1 MKSQWSNFS
10 DSNRYFPSKIVVC
23 FLDSQYSRIFRS
35 EHHETTTLVTAEA
48 PHFRGLT
55 CEIVPSRRLEQVSIG
70 DGWWLC
76 FIKMADREMFLQLA
90 SRYLRL
96 LQDLNVIWF
105 TQDCEMNIIYTMY
118 VDQPSHTYM
127 YIVDIIFNIV
137 YIPLLATLTGS
148 LWLRSYGTYNNYI
161 FVTPRIMVPQRP
173 HWSSVIGEERMP
185 LANEEA
191 RVKCH
196 EKTMSEEEPLITQ
209 CEWRMVRPISL
220 RAITS
225 AAGKSSIICG

>member
-127 YIVDIIFNIV
+127 YIVDIIFNII
-137 YIPLLATLTGS
+137 YIPWLATLTGS
-148 LWLRSYGTYNNYI
+148 LWLRSYGTYNNYF
-161 FVTPRIMVPQRP
+161 FVTPWIIGHRWGKNATRQWRGPREKPWKDDVWRR
-173 HWSSVIGEERMP
+173 SSNNPMC
-185 LANEEA
+185 
-191 RVKCH
+191 VKNGA
-196 EKTMSEEEPLITQ
+196 TN
-209 CEWRMVRPISL
+209 
-220 RAITS
+220 
-225 AAGKSSIICG
+225 KSPCYN